1 MLLDGELVTKA
12 LWIPNL
18 QENLKFSRNSIG
30 KAFIK
35 QSNSIFP
42 SKVSWFSYFFSVI
55 IFFHSQF
62 KNVLYLIP
70 QLLEIQHVPR
80 INSFIPNVSYAS
92 MDHQRLHHRYVLL

>member
-1 MLLDGELVTKA
+1 MVHLQLVRRMLLDGELVTKA

-42 SKVSWFSYFFSVI
+42 SKVSCFSYFF
-55 IFFHSQF
+55 
-62 KNVLYLIP
+62 
-70 QLLEIQHVPR
+70 LLL
-80 INSFIPNVSYAS
+80 SFSILNLRMFYI
-92 MDHQRLHHRYVLL
+92 